1 MAKTNRLKLDFS
13 LQTDVERQAFL
24 TQYLESETFRD
35 RPPTPDELETMADYL
50 LWGKN
55 EEGLNGK
62 QQGLDLR
69 SKHGTWDDS
78 PVDSLDEL
86 MEQPTFNEASLSA
99 LGTTRYVTK
108 KQVFSREEALC
119 DAPDYLKPQLADLF
133 REIDRLD
140 YQIKWYELQ
149 HGRRT
154 KEIRAEL
161 TKQFSEEELLSM

>member
-13 LQTDVERQAFL
+13 LQTDVERKEFL
-24 TQYLESETFRD
+24 DKYLLSETFSD

-69 SKHGTWDDS
+69 TKHGTWDES

-86 MEQPTFNEASLSA
+86 MEQPTFNEASLSP
-99 LGTTRYVTK
+99 LGTTRYTTK
-108 KQVFSREEALC
+108 KEVFSREDALRE
-119 DAPDYLKPQLADLF
+119 APDYLKP
-133 REIDRLD
+133 
-140 YQIKWYELQ
+140 
-149 HGRRT
+149 
-154 KEIRAEL
+154 
-161 TKQFSEEELLSM
+161 